1 VSHQPPDIT
10 DVELVADG
18 TVVVKWQVDP
28 ILNGDPPD
36 RVEVLVNGR
45 PYAKHGDGDV
55 TVDAATVKASG
66 AAIAIEIDYVWNGSP
81 EQRQAAG
88 IQLPLPSPSTDITP
102 VQVHQRPT
110 LTLKQRMPKTLR
122 QRNSIT
128 VTWSAYSVSDAD
140 LYWGVEGAAARHVGL
155 RFDAT
160 HYGGDFTTDIPL
172 APAQAYEFKVVVKNS
187 FDGWGPYA
195 AALVVRSASNYSS
208 LRPFL
213 AASGVHG
220 PHVRSALGASG
231 VVSLRQ
237 TLGV

>member
-10 DVELVADG
+10 DVQLVADG

-45 PYAKHGDGDV
+45 PYAEHGEGDV
-55 TVDAATVKASG
+55 TVDAATVTASG
-66 AAIAIEIDYVWNGSP
+66 AEIAIEIDYVWNGSP

-102 VQVHQRPT
+102 VRVHQRPT
-110 LTLKQRMPKTLR
+110 LTLKQRTPKTLHR
-122 QRNSIT
+122 RNGIT
-128 VTWSAYSVSDAD
+128 VTWSAYSVNEAD
-140 LYWGVEGAAARHVGL
+140 LYWGPEGAATRHVGL

-160 HYGGDFTTDIPL
+160 HYGGDVTTDIPL
-172 APAQAYEFKVVVKNS
+172 VPARPYEFKVVVKNS

-195 AALVVRSASNYSS
+195 TALVARSASNYRS
-208 LRPFL
+208 LRAFL

-220 PHVRSALGASG
+220 PRVRAALGASG
-231 VVSLRQ
+231 TVSLRQ